1 MTAMSRESVMKN
13 YLSQVKD
20 RYDYVLIDTEPAKD
34 ESFIFSRSQTIL
46 QSFYIFM
53 PFTMPVVQKVLHC
66 IRRLPEKTGQFCIV
80 I

>member
-1 MTAMSRESVMKN
+1 
-13 YLSQVKD
+13 
-20 RYDYVLIDTEPAKD
+20 
-34 ESFIFSRSQTIL
+34 
-46 QSFYIFM
+46 M